1 VRHWQQRK
9 LKSFISLRPMPPLS
23 QATPSAPDPDD
34 LGRYL
39 SLMVTYGAS
48 DLFLSSDVAAS
59 LKINGRIRRLP
70 EAPLTGT
77 RIKSLA
83 YSVMRDTQIREF
95 EADLECDL
103 AIAMEQLGRFR
114 VNVFRQ
120 RGEVAVVVR
129 HINSQIPTLESLK
142 LPPILKTLAMLK
154 RGLVLVVGAAGS
166 GKSTTLAAMLDYR
179 NEMASDHILTV
190 EDPMEF
196 EHSHKKSII
205 DQREVGL
212 DTRSFDEALRRAMR
226 EAPDVIMIGE
236 IRDRDTMQHA
246 MAYAETGHLCV
257 STLHANNANQAI
269 QRVLN
274 FFPENA
280 QRQVLM
286 DLSLNLKGVVGQRL
300 LLGAGG
306 KRVPAVEVMLLSP
319 YIADLIQKGQTDEI
333 KAAMAKSVELGMA
346 TFDQSLYDLYA
357 RGDITQ
363 EQAIEHA
370 DSKTDL
376 SLRIR
381 LASGR
386 RPETEALQVLRD

>member
-1 VRHWQQRK
+1 MN
-9 LKSFISLRPMPPLS
+9 SSPPS
-23 QATPSAPDPDD
+23 PPQADD
-34 LGRYL
+34 LGHYL
-39 SLMVTYGAS
+39 ALMVTHGAS
-48 DLFLSSDVAAS
+48 DLLLSSDVAAS
-59 LKINGRIRRLP
+59 LKIQGQIKRLP
-70 EAPLTGT
+70 EPPLTGT
-77 RIKSLA
+77 RIKALA
-83 YSVMRDTQIREF
+83 YSVMRESQIREF
-95 EADLECDL
+95 EAELECDL
-103 AIAMEQLGRFR
+103 AIAMDQLGRFR
-114 VNVFRQ
+114 VNVYRQ
-120 RGEVAVVVR
+120 RGDVAVVVR

-142 LPPILKTLAMLK
+142 LPPILQTLAMLK

-166 GKSTTLAAMLDYR
+166 GKSTTLAALLDYR
-179 NEMASDHILTV
+179 NEMTSSHILTV

-212 DTRSFDEALRRAMR
+212 DTQSFDEALRRAMR

-236 IRDRDTMQHA
+236 IRDRETMQHA

-269 QRVLN
+269 QRILN
-274 FFPENA
+274 FFPEAA

-300 LLGAGG
+300 LLGSAG

-333 KAAMAKSVELGMA
+333 KAVMAKSTELGMM
-346 TFDQSLYDLYA
+346 TFDQSLYELYE

-363 EQAIEHA
+363 EQAIEQA

-381 LASGR
+381 LTSDF
-386 RPETEALQVLRD
+386 RPANEVLQVLKN

>member
-1 VRHWQQRK
+1 
-9 LKSFISLRPMPPLS
+9 MTPPAS
-23 QATPSAPDPDD
+23 QDIPASDIDD

-39 SLMVTYGAS
+39 ALMVSYGAS

-59 LKINGRIRRLP
+59 LKIQGRIRRLP
-70 EAPLTGT
+70 EPAMTGT
-77 RIKSLA
+77 RIKALA
-83 YSVMRDTQIREF
+83 YSVMRDSQIREF
-95 EADLECDL
+95 EAELECDL
-103 AIAMEQLGRFR
+103 AIALGPLGRFR

-142 LPPILKTLAMLK
+142 LPPVLQTLAMLK

-166 GKSTTLAAMLDYR
+166 GKSTTLAAMLDWR
-179 NEMASDHILTV
+179 NEKASDHILTV

-196 EHSHKKSII
+196 EHSHKKCIV

-212 DTRSFDEALRRAMR
+212 DTKSFDEALRRAMR

-236 IRDRDTMQHA
+236 IRDRETMQHA

-257 STLHANNANQAI
+257 STLHANNANQVM
-269 QRVLN
+269 QRIMN
-274 FFPENA
+274 FFPEA
-280 QRQVLM
+280 AHRQVLM

-300 LLGAGG
+300 LLGANG

-319 YIADLIQKGQTDEI
+319 YVADLIQKGRTDEI
-333 KAAMAKSVELGMA
+333 KEAMSKSTELGMM
-346 TFDQSLYDLYA
+346 TFDQSLYALYV

-363 EQAIEHA
+363 AQAIENA

-386 RPETEALQVLRD
+386 RPETDALRVLRD

>member
-1 VRHWQQRK
+1 
-9 LKSFISLRPMPPLS
+9 MPLPA
-23 QATPSAPDPDD
+23 QAAPSPSPSPSDPDD

-39 SLMVTYGAS
+39 ALMVAHGAS
-48 DLFLSSDVAAS
+48 DLFLSAEVAAS
-59 LKINGRIRRLP
+59 LKIQGRIRRLP
-70 EAPLTGT
+70 EPPLTGT
-77 RIKSLA
+77 HIKRLA
-83 YSVMRDTQIREF
+83 YSVMRDSQVREF

-103 AIAMEQLGRFR
+103 AIAMDALGRFR

-129 HINSQIPTLESLK
+129 HINSTIPTLESLK
-142 LPPILKTLAMLK
+142 LPPVLKTLAMLK

-179 NEMASDHILTV
+179 NNMASDHILTV

-196 EHSHKKSII
+196 EHSHKKCIV

-236 IRDRDTMQHA
+236 IRDRETMQHA

-274 FFPENA
+274 FFPETA

-300 LLGAGG
+300 LAGAAG

-319 YIADLIQKGQTDEI
+319 YVADLIQKGQTDEI
-333 KAAMAKSVELGMA
+333 KAVMAKSVELGMA
-346 TFDQSLYDLYA
+346 TFDQSLYELYV
-357 RGDITQ
+357 RGDITH

-386 RPETEALQVLRD
+386 RPDTEALQVLRD

>member
-1 VRHWQQRK
+1 MP
-9 LKSFISLRPMPPLS
+9 LPPTNSFS
-23 QATPSAPDPDD
+23 PDPDD

-39 SLMVTYGAS
+39 SLMVSYGAS

-59 LKINGRIRRLP
+59 FKIQGRIRRLP
-70 EAPLTGT
+70 EPPLSGT
-77 RIKSLA
+77 RIKTLA

-95 EADLECDL
+95 EAELECDL
-103 AIAMEQLGRFR
+103 AITMDQLGRFR

-142 LPPILKTLAMLK
+142 LPPILQTLAMLK

-166 GKSTTLAAMLDYR
+166 GKSTTLAAMLDWR

-196 EHSHKKSII
+196 EHRHKKCIV

-236 IRDRDTMQHA
+236 IRDRETMQHA
-246 MAYAETGHLCV
+246 MAYAETGHLCI
-257 STLHANNANQAI
+257 STLHANNANQVM
-269 QRVLN
+269 QRILN
-274 FFPENA
+274 FFPETA

-300 LLGAGG
+300 LLGAAAT
-306 KRVPAVEVMLLSP
+306 RVPAVEVLLLSP
-319 YIADLIQKGQTDEI
+319 YVADLIQKGQIDEI
-333 KAAMAKSVELGMA
+333 KAAMSQSTEMGMM

-386 RPETEALQVLRD
+386 RPATDGLRVLRD